1 MGKGDVSLPYIA
13 KPNGDSSV
21 HIFNFPTKLSTMNT
35 LSCSVYAAYPQS
47 PYWVLVNSKCEIYS
61 RNIYDLSE
69 STPVPGAGSPF
80 SPTAPGVG
88 LSMCWEVQFNV
99 QQLISDPVYTE
110 GWIRYNFGKSAA
122 TKTGKTNSG
131 ATITYVGAPVLS
143 SVLYWSFDRQEP
155 AEANAAYTDGK
166 VNVAG
171 KDLPY
176 YQYAQ

>member
-47 PYWVLVNSKCEIYS
+47 PYWVLVNSKCETYT
-61 RNIYDLSE
+61 RNIYDLME
-69 STPVPGAGSPF
+69 NTPVGTTDPF
-80 SPTAPGVG
+80 SPPKTP
-88 LSMCWEVQFNV
+88 SQIKMCGEVEFNV
-99 QQLISDPVYTE
+99 QGSSDPMYTE
-110 GWIRYNFGKSAA
+110 GWIRYTHSKAPT